1 MWHLAQDLRFSL
13 RTYVRRPGFALA
25 ALSTI
30 AFGMAANATI
40 FSAVHAVLLR
50 PLPYP
55 APERLVWMEER
66 ASNLSG
72 MSVAYPNFLDYREQ
86 ARSFQRLAAF
96 RWRGLDLMG
105 HGDPERVE
113 GYEVSSGFFETLG
126 VRPALGRTLGEADDQ
141 PGAAPTAVLSH
152 ALWRRRFGGDPAIIG
167 RALRLDGRDHVVIG
181 VAPRGFRFPDP
192 AQLWIPLGLVAPSL
206 ASRDDHAGLSLVG
219 RLAHGVSLA
228 AARTELES
236 ISGRLARAYPTSNQ
250 GVGVS
255 ATPLTDQIVGDTRP
269 MLLALLGAVGLVL
282 LIACVNVSNL
292 LLVHTVTRRRE
303 IAVRAALGAG
313 RARVLRQL
321 LTESLLLSAAGGV
334 AGAVLAVWLVGGLR
348 TVVSSVAFVPRLDE
362 IAVDGPVLA
371 FTAVLT
377 AVVAALCGLLPSLQA
392 SKLEL
397 GAALTGSRSTPSAS
411 RLHRLLVVGET
422 ALAVVVLAGG
432 GLLVRSFVKL
442 MHVDPGFS
450 PAEVLALDLS
460 LSPGRDSG
468 DGAPVARYDQ
478 LLETLWSQPAVRSAA
493 LGAPLP
499 FSGASSQARALPE
512 GVPFAK
518 ENTVLTDFVTVS
530 PRYFETIGIPLVRG
544 RDFGDGDTDASP
556 LVVVVSE
563 ATARRFWPGQD
574 PIGKRMCFE
583 VEFPADGPPLP
594 TWREVVGVVGHVKH
608 YGLSQESRQQ
618 IYVSH
623 RQMPLY
629 SRGQLPA
636 MTVVVRAPGGG
647 AAGATLVRSALR
659 ALGEGVPVHNVRTLE
674 SALAGSVSRNRISA
688 WLMSM
693 FAGAALLLAVV
704 GIFGLVSYAVSQR
717 TAEIGVR
724 MALGAGRREVWRL
737 FVGEGMKPVLVG
749 TALGLAG
756 AVALTRALAG
766 LLFEVSPTD
775 PATFGAVAVLLATV
789 ALIAC
794 WLPARRAVR
803 VDPVAAL
810 RAE

>member
-1 MWHLAQDLRFSL
+1 M
-13 RTYVRRPGFALA
+13 
-25 ALSTI
+25 I
-30 AFGMAANATI
+30 
-40 FSAVHAVLLR
+40 
-50 PLPYP
+50 
-55 APERLVWMEER
+55 
-66 ASNLSG
+66 
-72 MSVAYPNFLDYREQ
+72 
-86 ARSFQRLAAF
+86 RSF
-96 RWRGLDLMG
+96 
-105 HGDPERVE
+105 
-113 GYEVSSGFFETLG
+113 
-126 VRPALGRTLGEADDQ
+126 
-141 PGAAPTAVLSH
+141 
-152 ALWRRRFGGDPAIIG
+152 
-167 RALRLDGRDHVVIG
+167 
-181 VAPRGFRFPDP
+181 
-192 AQLWIPLGLVAPSL
+192 
-206 ASRDDHAGLSLVG
+206 
-219 RLAHGVSLA
+219 
-228 AARTELES
+228 
-236 ISGRLARAYPTSNQ
+236 
-250 GVGVS
+250 
-255 ATPLTDQIVGDTRP
+255 
-269 MLLALLGAVGLVL
+269 
-282 LIACVNVSNL
+282 
-292 LLVHTVTRRRE
+292 
-303 IAVRAALGAG
+303 
-313 RARVLRQL
+313 
-321 LTESLLLSAAGGV
+321 
-334 AGAVLAVWLVGGLR
+334 
-348 TVVSSVAFVPRLDE
+348 
-362 IAVDGPVLA
+362 
-371 FTAVLT
+371 
-377 AVVAALCGLLPSLQA
+377 
-392 SKLEL
+392 
-397 GAALTGSRSTPSAS
+397 AALTGI
-411 RLHRLLVVGET
+411 
-422 ALAVVVLAGG
+422 
-432 GLLVRSFVKL
+432 
-442 MHVDPGFS
+442 DPGFD
-450 PAEVLALDLS
+450 PRGVLTMVVS
-460 LSPGRDSG
+460 VT
-468 DGAPVARYDQ
+468 GAPEA
-478 LLETLWSQPAVRSAA
+478 QPQRRAA
-493 LGAPLP
+493 FYQELVERV
-499 FSGASSQARALPE
+499 RALPGVKAASAINHLPLAGDLWGWPFTVE
-512 GVPFAK
+512 GRPLPRPGESPTAAYRV
-518 ENTVLTDFVTVS
+518 VL
-530 PRYFETIGIPLVRG
+530 PGYFEAMGIPLLQG
-544 RDFGDGDTDASP
+544 RDVTPADRLGSP
-556 LVVVVSE
+556 GVVVVNDWM
-563 ATARRFWPGQD
+563 ARRHWPGQD

-794 WLPARRAVR
+794 WRPARRAVR